1 MTISARKQPSTKMPM
16 HEEAKNQT
24 FSRLFVSLR
33 TSSISSLPLSLCC
46 RLLWPH
52 MKAAKQGW
60 LSFAGST
67 MSTTL
72 FGFVIRNDGNGGGG
86 IDRMKSGGG
95 PASWSQLPTQFPNIK
110 FILWPVKVFSIKI
123 FLYLE
128 LYGDKLVIMQSIF
141 NEFPVL
147 GILVISLFACWWGF
161 HHNQALYSWAQAPH
175 AHRLLPLGPGIIW
188 SCFSSIFADS

>member
-67 MSTTL
+67 MSTTF

-141 NEFPVL
+141 KELPVL
-147 GILVISLFACWWGF
+147 FCLF
-161 HHNQALYSWAQAPH
+161 LY
-175 AHRLLPLGPGIIW
+175 LL
-188 SCFSSIFADS
+188 AV